1 MVNAVGGVTVC
12 LPEAINDPA
21 SKLNLSAGIHHVNG
35 AQALAFVRER
45 HVGQGSDLQR
55 IRRQQFF
62 MASLAKQVT
71 TSNMLGDPGKLLS
84 LANAAT
90 HSLTTDT
97 GRDVGTLLKI
107 AERMRGL
114 HASSVNMISVPVVPD
129 ASDPNRVDWAQPPAH
144 SLLNAIRFDNP
155 VPGAQVSRN

>member
-21 SKLNLSAGIHHVNG
+21 AKLNRSAGIHHVNG

-45 HVGQGSDLQR
+45 YVGQGSDPQR

-97 GRDVGTLLKI
+97 GLDVGTLLKI
-107 AERMRGL
+107 AESIRGL
-114 HASSVNMISVPVVPD
+114 HASPVNMISLPVEPTTNDPTRAAPAPPAADTLYKAPSFGTPPPD
-129 ASDPNRVDWAQPPAH
+129 AT
-144 SLLNAIRFDNP
+144 
-155 VPGAQVSRN
+155 